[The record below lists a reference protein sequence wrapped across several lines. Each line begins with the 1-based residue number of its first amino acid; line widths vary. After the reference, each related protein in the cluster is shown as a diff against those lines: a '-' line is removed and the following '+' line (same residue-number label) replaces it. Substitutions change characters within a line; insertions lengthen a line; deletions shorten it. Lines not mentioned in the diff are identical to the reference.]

1 MSDDGMMPDGWTSE
15 ELAAQR
21 ESLAQLAGTARVED
35 LPRLANIVDLLDV
48 LDAVNA
54 GTVTAD
60 EARDAMRATH
70 KEVMPSARI
79 TWHAAEPDHVGRG
92 WSVHP
97 SDITEKHLAEML
109 PLLGP
114 ALGTMSA
121 MCERLWV
128 QTTGDPD
135 AIDADKTAITF
146 GAATDGKVFFGMT
159 SASEYE
165 DDDEAL
171 LVAQVG
177 LALPI
182 ATAKALRNDLNR
194 AIARATLLRRR
205 HVATARVRLQRRLVD
220 SGMPEDHASAIGAAA
235 EASVETGLPQVVIGP
250 DGASSTVV
258 VNPDGTISYEVSCV
272 DGGEE

>member
-21 ESLAQLAGTARVED
+21 ESLAQLAGTARAED

-135 AIDADKTAITF
+135 AI
-146 GAATDGKVFFGMT
+146 
-159 SASEYE
+159 
-165 DDDEAL
+165 
-171 LVAQVG
+171 
-177 LALPI
+177 
-182 ATAKALRNDLNR
+182 
-194 AIARATLLRRR
+194 ARATLLRRR
-205 HVATARVRLQRRLVD
+205 HVAAARVRLQRRLVD

>member
-1 MSDDGMMPDGWTSE
+1 MSDYDDMMPDGWTSE
-15 ELAAQR
+15 EVAARR
-21 ESLAQLAGTARVED
+21 ESLAQLAGTVRAED
-35 LPRLANIVDLLDV
+35 LPRLANIADLLDV

-54 GTVTAD
+54 GTATAD

-70 KEVMPSARI
+70 KEVLPSARI

-97 SDITEKHLAEML
+97 SDITERHLAEVL

-135 AIDADKTAITF
+135 VVDPGTKTAITF
-146 GAATDGKVFFGMT
+146 GASTVGQVFFGMT
-159 SASEYE
+159 STSECE
-165 DDDEAL
+165 DDDEAI

-177 LALPI
+177 LGLPI
-182 ATAKALRNDLNR
+182 ATAKAIRDDLNR

-205 HVATARVRLQRRLVD
+205 HVAAARERLQERLVD
-220 SGMPEDHASAIGAAA
+220 SGMLEAHASAIGAAA
-235 EASVETGLPQVVIGP
+235 EASVETGLRQVVIGP

-258 VNPDGTISYEVSCV
+258 VNPDGTISYEVY
-272 DGGEE
+272 EP